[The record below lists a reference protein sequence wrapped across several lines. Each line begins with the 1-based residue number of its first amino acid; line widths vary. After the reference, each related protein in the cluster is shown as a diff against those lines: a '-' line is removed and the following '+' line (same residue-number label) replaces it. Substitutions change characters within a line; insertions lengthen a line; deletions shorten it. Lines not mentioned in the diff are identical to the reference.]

1 MDEPSLGYK
10 HGMHRGRQKRKQ
22 RQERNIEV
30 VVGGKFRIRLANQRL
45 MAWLGGRGLDLL
57 CVCFFFFLFF
67 CGGNWEGDWCRSF
80 SLF

>member
-57 CVCFFFFLFF
+57 CVSVFF
-67 CGGNWEGDWCRSF
+67 CGGYWEGVWC
-80 SLF
+80 